1 MGFEAFD
8 PDKKGTITT
17 DTVGTILSMMGM
29 KIPSAQ
35 LNSVIGEYDPFGI
48 YAYLKI
54 RILQGST
61 YDQRTNLSNIIRF
74 FAPQDP
80 GK

>member
-35 LNSVIGEYDPFGI
+35 LISVIAEYDPFGI
-48 YAYLKI
+48 YMHIWK
-54 RILQGST
+54 
-61 YDQRTNLSNIIRF
+61 
-74 FAPQDP
+74 
-80 GK
+80 